1 MGTVDASPTQCLCC
15 DRFYL
20 WLQTAPTWNEFQ
32 PVVTLGACGMPG
44 GALNELSLAPLP
56 CTLTE
61 APNPSLL

>member
-1 MGTVDASPTQCLCC
+1 MGTADASPTQCLCC

-20 WLQTAPTWNEFQ
+20 WLQTAPDWNEFQ
-32 PVVTLGACGMPG
+32 PVVTLGAGGMPG
-44 GALNELSLAPLP
+44 EALNELSLAPLP